1 MMTPINPFKLLSQCL
16 KTNLYLSSKSLS
28 QLFKPLLPYQL
39 ISESSLPA
47 MLRFLQ
53 SHPGAFDIV
62 YKEAL
67 GRLVRLLSIGLQS
80 GLNVEECCFYVT
92 LFS

>member
-1 MMTPINPFKLLSQCL
+1 MTPTNPLKLHLSCL
-16 KTNLYLSSKSLS
+16 KTNSYLSSKSLS
-28 QLFKPLLPYQL
+28 QLFKPLLSYQL
-39 ISESSLPA
+39 ISERSLPA

-53 SHPGAFDIV
+53 SHPGTLDIM
-62 YKEAL
+62 YEETL